1 MSLFW
6 KIFSLLCMAVLIYWM
21 YSITKLSNSLANI
34 ESVLDTIS
42 QEDLDQLIN
51 NSHTTDTICY

>member
-1 MSLFW
+1 MSILW
-6 KIFSLLCMAVLIYWM
+6 KLICLLCTAFLIYWM

-42 QEDLDQLIN
+42 QEELDQLIE
-51 NSHTTDTICY
+51 SAHAGDTICY